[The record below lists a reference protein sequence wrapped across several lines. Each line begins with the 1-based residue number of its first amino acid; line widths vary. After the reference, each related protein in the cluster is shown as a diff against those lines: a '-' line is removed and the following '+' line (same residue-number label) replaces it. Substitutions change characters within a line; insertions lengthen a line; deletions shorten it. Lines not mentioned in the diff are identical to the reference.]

1 MPFSLQNQRGP
12 TTIQSTRPYASA
24 AQLAGH
30 DEKLPREAHSE
41 DQTGKLAS
49 EIAKLTE
56 EVQQKDAVI
65 RKLRSWHDTD
75 AYVMGGEEGMKDVM
89 EEQRIKFQAV
99 HDQENKEMADAAYQT
114 IKTLNEMLEQKKIQL
129 RSKEDQIDKLRQQ
142 MAD

>member
-1 MPFSLQNQRGP
+1 M
-12 TTIQSTRPYASA
+12 T
-24 AQLAGH
+24 
-30 DEKLPREAHSE
+30 
-41 DQTGKLAS
+41 S
-49 EIAKLTE
+49 EIARLTDE
-56 EVQQKDAVI
+56 AMQKDAAI
-65 RKLRSWHDTD
+65 RKLRNWHDTD

-129 RSKEDQIDKLRQQ
+129 KSKEDQIDKLRQQ